1 MTWECAAPTR
11 HARGTDLFYLARVR
25 YAIVSII
32 LDHPRYGA
40 PPLYYASCCDGFQD
54 VFASDMAVYL
64 EWGFLDTAKGV
75 LDNYFTFYVRR
86 NATVNY
92 RGPEL
97 AQYGRTLTLVAQ
109 YYRLTGDSA
118 PLLKHSAKIV
128 DFSTML
134 IGRRRFAQTL
144 PITDPS

>member
-54 VFASDMAVYL
+54 VFASDMAVY
-64 EWGFLDTAKGV
+64 
-75 LDNYFTFYVRR
+75 
-86 NATVNY
+86 
-92 RGPEL
+92 
-97 AQYGRTLTLVAQ
+97 
-109 YYRLTGDSA
+109 S
-118 PLLKHSAKIV
+118 
-128 DFSTML
+128 
-134 IGRRRFAQTL
+134 
-144 PITDPS
+144 